1 MNELYLG
8 VHYNEEIFAHNILKA
23 LIKAKKINANVVQI
37 FNGNKK
43 LTTLSEKIKT
53 SNEEAKDIKSF
64 LKEYKI
70 KLFIHSILTLNYCK
84 DPNSLRNR
92 WGIDNIVYDINS
104 AQKLG
109 AIGVVLHMGSYKTE
123 KIDLSYDECIK
134 NFVKSL
140 IIILKETSK
149 TNIPILLETPVAR
162 KFMICGNTE
171 LFLKLY
177 NKIPLKY
184 RMRIK
189 FCIDTQHIFASGY
202 NIRNMNILK
211 DYFEQ
216 FDKLIGISNI
226 KLIHLNDS
234 KNEFN
239 VRVNRHQSIG
249 KGFIFSKNKE
259 SLVYILHLAMKRKI
273 PIVLETG
280 VANYVRELKFLK
292 SLVFNIRGG
301 SKKKDLKPLLLK
313 IFNALLDYYE
323 NNYNKK
329 NIKNKYRIE
338 SYKKAIKVLN
348 NFNGPIT
355 SSNNVKDLPAIGK
368 GFIEKINSISKS
380 GTLNLYENIKKNN
393 RSIKLID
400 AVKTFKNIWGVG
412 DILAKKIV
420 NKKIY
425 NIKMLKDAVEK
436 GDLVLTRQQMIGLK
450 YYDDLNKKIPRGEVT
465 VYTKKLK
472 ELLKKY
478 NVNIYNAGSYLAKKE
493 FCGDID
499 LIISYSKDYDLVNLK
514 KEIYE
519 IMKKESIIKETLS
532 SGSEKSIY
540 IVKLDDYKYY
550 RKMDIA
556 FVKKKYLYFYLLYFG
571 SGRDFSKKIRAIAS
585 KKGYKLN
592 EKYNKKLTNM
602 LNKISNNLK
611 KFIIMTSEDKEKYI
625 ETLEKKIKTSSFN
638 RNNYTKK
645 KNININR
652 VNSTE
657 SEYSNFV

>member
-8 VHYNEEIFAHNILKA
+8 VHYNEEIFEPYILKA
-23 LIKAKKINANVVQI
+23 LIKAKKLNVNVVQI

-53 SNEEAKDIKSF
+53 SNEEAKAIKSF
-64 LKEYKI
+64 LKENKI

-84 DPNSLRNR
+84 DPKSLRNR

-123 KIDLSYDECIK
+123 KINISYEECIS
-134 NFVKSL
+134 NFIKSL
-140 IIILKETSK
+140 IIILDETSK
-149 TNIPILLETPVAR
+149 TKIPILLETPVAR
-162 KFMICGNTE
+162 KFMVCGTTE
-171 LFLKLY
+171 LFAKLY

-184 RMRIK
+184 RRRIK

-216 FDKLIGISNI
+216 FDKLIGTKNI

-239 VRVNRHQSIG
+239 IRVDRHQSIG
-249 KGFIFSKNKE
+249 KGFIFSKDKE
-259 SLVYILHLAMKRKI
+259 SLVYILLYSMKRKI

-280 VANYVRELKFLK
+280 VNNYVREIKFLK
-292 SLVFNIRGG
+292 SLVFNMIGG

-313 IFNALLDYYE
+313 IFNAILDYYE
-323 NNYNKK
+323 NTYNKK

-348 NFNGPIT
+348 NFNGPIYN
-355 SSNNVKDLPAIGK
+355 SSNVKDLPSIGK

-393 RSIKLID
+393 RSIVID

-425 NIKMLKDAVEK
+425 NIKMLKDAIKK

-450 YYDDLNKKIPRGEVT
+450 YYDDLNKKIPRREVT
-465 VYTKKLK
+465 TYTNRLK
-472 ELLKKY
+472 ELLKEY
-478 NVNIYNAGSYLAKKE
+478 NVNIYNAGSYLAKKD

-519 IMKKESIIKETLS
+519 IMKKESIIKEILS

-556 FVKKKYLYFYLLYFG
+556 FVQEKCLYFYLLYFG

-592 EKYNKKLTNM
+592 EKGLFDKNNKRINF
-602 LNKISNNLK
+602 NP
-611 KFIIMTSEDKEKYI
+611 TSEEDIFKY
-625 ETLEKKIKTSSFN
+625 LEVD
-638 RNNYTKK
+638 YVEHED
-645 KNININR
+645 R
-652 VNSTE
+652 V
-657 SEYSNFV
+657 